1 MKERH
6 YVKAA
11 PSFLLKMDVLY
22 IEEGGWVIYNKHNE
36 KHIRKGIYL

>member
-22 IEEGGWVIYNKHNE
+22 MEEGDRVIYNKHNE
-36 KHIRKGIYL
+36 KRIRKGIYL